1 MAILTRVLVDED
13 EGHSSAVAAQF
24 MLSGV
29 KQNANDDDLYNIIM
43 SLSLSQVTI
52 NLHSSTIPAS
62 DNTPHGKGFPHIASH
77 PFPEQVCTDVIKRIY
92 SRLGVFCLYMSYHV
106 SCKNALKEYQGVA

>member
-29 KQNANDDDLYNIIM
+29 KQTANDDDATFIQYDYEAVCEISYECYLQ
-43 SLSLSQVTI
+43 SEHFKPSQQYMFVFVFVVGD
-52 NLHSSTIPAS
+52 LEP
-62 DNTPHGKGFPHIASH
+62 SH
-77 PFPEQVCTDVIKRIY
+77 
-92 SRLGVFCLYMSYHV
+92 
-106 SCKNALKEYQGVA
+106 